1 MLSEVTKA
9 LQSSV
14 SFTGGTPISTPSLG
28 EQLASFI
35 KFIDENLI
43 GNISNIDLSDAE
55 DSIEN
60 ITSVINI
67 LTKSMELMDTMKSM
81 SNKLGSEYK
90 VLNKNGKAQKVSFT
104 EMFKQFSTEGLDDY
118 SVHNEY
124 NAFYKGMEG
133 FFANFVEPLSKI
145 LSKFESIDLE
155 SAASQFEDISKM
167 MVSAGNFAGG
177 MEAFSKS
184 IDKITKMPPDAGKK
198 LSEGVASVANLVSDD
213 LIKTLTNSNPKLEIL
228 ADLMS
233 DFADLFADIK
243 ESNASIVLSATDL
256 AKTTLS
262 PDMIQALSGN
272 LATYYELGK
281 VAAAVTG
288 NVQVAAV
295 PAAQSNQ
302 LIATNP
308 EKVSQVAN
316 AATTNGTAVV
326 QEENSEP
333 ILDTLMNI
341 SNSINSF
348 LAAAA
353 RGGGGGSIVNGSNVP
368 FVARI
373 GVDPKL
379 EEE

>member
-1 MLSEVTKA
+1 M
-9 LQSSV
+9 
-14 SFTGGTPISTPSLG
+14 
-28 EQLASFI
+28 
-35 KFIDENLI
+35 D
-43 GNISNIDLSDAE
+43 
-55 DSIEN
+55 
-60 ITSVINI
+60 
-67 LTKSMELMDTMKSM
+67 LMDTIQQTTKKLSTDTGSTTRSM
-81 SNKLGSEYK
+81 NFGQL
-90 VLNKNGKAQKVSFT
+90 L
-104 EMFKQFSTEGLDDY
+104 KQFVGDKEDANVKADTGY
-118 SVHNEY
+118 NEY
-124 NAFYKGMEG
+124 NQISHFVDGITG
-133 FFANFVEPLSKI
+133 FVKKIIVPFSTDISK
-145 LSKFESIDLE
+145 LTADIDLE
-155 SAASQFEDISKM
+155 STADDFENISKM

-177 MEAFSKS
+177 MEAFGKS

-233 DFADLFADIK
+233 DFADLFTDIK

-295 PAAQSNQ
+295 PAAPTNQ
-302 LIATNP
+302 LMADN
-308 EKVSQVAN
+308 KQAVVNN
-316 AATTNGTAVV
+316 AATTPAGAAVV

-333 ILDTLMNI
+333 ILDTLKNI
-341 SNSINSF
+341 SESINSF

-353 RGGGGGSIVNGSNVP
+353 RGGGGGSIINGSNVP
-368 FVARI
+368 FIPRI

-379 EEE
+379 GRRINGDIMSGDSINGTYTG